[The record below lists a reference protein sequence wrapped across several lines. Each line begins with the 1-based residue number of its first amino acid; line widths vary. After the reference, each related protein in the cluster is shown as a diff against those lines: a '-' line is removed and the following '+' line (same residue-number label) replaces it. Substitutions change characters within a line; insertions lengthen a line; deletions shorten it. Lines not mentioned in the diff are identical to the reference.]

1 VCGDPKG
8 HTPKETLCLQK
19 MTEISS

>member
-19 MTEISS
+19 MTEISF